1 MGLSNARLSLK
12 NPRRPD
18 VVLNPGS
25 PHLATSIVK

>member
-1 MGLSNARLSLK
+1 LK